1 MNPAVK
7 TEGKIP
13 GPLYAVP
20 RSQTPL
26 ILINID
32 KILTNIGLN
41 YVEKY
46 VLILNCIYTI
56 ILKK

>member
-1 MNPAVK
+1 MNPALQNQSK
-7 TEGKIP
+7 NIGS
-13 GPLYAVP
+13 LYGVP

-26 ILINID
+26 ILINFD
-32 KILTNIGLN
+32 KILTNIALN

-46 VLILNCIYTI
+46 VLILNYIYTI